1 MDPVI
6 AAYTMLLAVAL
17 GLSGFLRGDARRRGR
32 GLLMAATLSGFIVVA
47 AVGALMNAVAIPDLI
62 LTSLAVFFST
72 QAATTAFSLLWRE
85 ICSTCRD
92 SRLPPESLTGSEHP
106 EDKSI

>member
-6 AAYTMLLAVAL
+6 AAYTVLLAVAL

-47 AVGALMNAVAIPDLI
+47 AASALVNAVSVPDMI
-62 LTSLAVFFST
+62 LTALAVFFS
-72 QAATTAFSLLWRE
+72 AA
-85 ICSTCRD
+85 
-92 SRLPPESLTGSEHP
+92 SRHHGALSAVAGNQLHHVKHVTRYRIRTRR
-106 EDKSI
+106 EDKSA

>member
-6 AAYTMLLAVAL
+6 AAYTVLLAVAL
-17 GLSGFLRGDARRRGR
+17 GLSGFLRGDARRRGL

-47 AVGALMNAVAIPDLI
+47 AASALVNSTSILGII
-62 LTSLAVFFST
+62 LTALAVFFSA

-85 ICSTCRD
+85 IVA
-92 SRLPPESLTGSEHP
+92 TGQSHSKNSVSSDT
-106 EDKSI
+106 EDQSS

>member
-6 AAYTMLLAVAL
+6 AAYTVLLAVAL
-17 GLSGFLRGDARRRGR
+17 GLSGFLRGDARRRGL

-47 AVGALMNAVAIPDLI
+47 AASALVNATSVPSII
-62 LTSLAVFFST
+62 LTALAVFFSA

-85 ICSTCRD
+85 IVAMRQPRSKQNT
-92 SRLPPESLTGSEHP
+92 SISQEHQSP
-106 EDKSI
+106 

>member
-6 AAYTMLLAVAL
+6 AAYTVLLAVAL

-32 GLLMAATLSGFIVVA
+32 GLLMAVTLSGFIVVA
-47 AVGALMNAVAIPDLI
+47 AASALVNAVSVPDLI
-62 LTSLAVFFST
+62 LTSLAVFFSA

-85 ICSTCRD
+85 ISSTRQARGSVPD
-92 SRLPPESLTGSEHP
+92 SDYR
-106 EDKSI
+106 EDTST

>member
-6 AAYTMLLAVAL
+6 AAYTVLLAVAL

-47 AVGALMNAVAIPDLI
+47 ATGALVYAVSVPDMI
-62 LTSLAVFFST
+62 LTSLAVFFSA
-72 QAATTAFSLLWRE
+72 QAATTAFALLWRE
-85 ICSTCRD
+85 ISSTRQVREPTQD
-92 SRLPPESLTGSEHP
+92 EARP
-106 EDKSI
+106 EDQSV

>member
-6 AAYTMLLAVAL
+6 AAYTVLLAVAL

-47 AVGALMNAVAIPDLI
+47 AAGALVNAVSVPDMI
-62 LTSLAVFFST
+62 LTSLAVFFSA

-85 ICSTCRD
+85 ICSTRQA
-92 SRLPPESLTGSEHP
+92 REPVPGSDRR
-106 EDKSI
+106 EDKSA